1 MVIIA
6 IGKTEG
12 RNWAVYGLRAVS
24 LDKLSREGLPRS
36 WYLSKDQK
44 EMKEKT

>member
-12 RNWAVYGLRAVS
+12 RNWAVYGLRAAVWIS
-24 LDKLSREGLPRS
+24 CLEKALRS
-36 WYLSKDQK
+36 WYLSKD
-44 EMKEKT
+44 